1 MNSDNQ
7 IKKSHPAEKG
17 FKTTFIGIAVS
28 ITLAIVKAVAGIFGH
43 SFALIA
49 DAIESLGDIFTAVV
63 MYAGLKKATDPPD
76 ENHPY
81 GHGKAE
87 PIAALVVVLGLILAA
102 GIIAYQSISNLSSR
116 HHAPEW
122 YTLVVLAVVIVIKET
137 LSRYVSRVGES
148 VESHALRA
156 DAFHHRSDA
165 ITSGAAFIGISIA
178 LIGGEGYEV
187 ADDWAALFA
196 SGVILFNAYF
206 IARPAFGE
214 LMDEKPDA
222 EWIDKVEKVALSHPE
237 VKSIEKLR
245 VRKLGFDVY
254 MDFHLRVAAD
264 LSVEKGHIV
273 SHQVKEE
280 LLTLHPYL
288 RDILI
293 HLEPAASS
301 VNTTE

>member
-1 MNSDNQ
+1 MNT
-7 IKKSHPAEKG
+7 IKHHNSHPAEKG
-17 FKTTFIGIAVS
+17 YKTTFIGIGVS
-28 ITLAIVKAVAGIFGH
+28 IVLAVVKAAAGILGH
-43 SFALIA
+43 SFALTA

-87 PIAALVVVLGLILAA
+87 PLAAIVVVMGLIIAAGF
-102 GIIAYQSISNLSSR
+102 IAYQSINNLSAR
-116 HHAPEW
+116 HHSPEW
-122 YTLVVLAVVIVIKET
+122 YTLVVLAMVIVIKET
-137 LSRYVSRVGES
+137 LSRYVSRVGDS

-214 LMDEKPDA
+214 LMDEQPEA
-222 EWIDKVEKVALSHPE
+222 EWIGEVENVALSHPE
-237 VKSIEKLR
+237 VQSIEKLR

-254 MDFHLRVAAD
+254 MDFHLRVAPE
-264 LSVEKGHIV
+264 LSVEKGHQV

-293 HLEPAASS
+293 HLEPEGP
-301 VNTTE
+301 TTDKT

>member
-1 MNSDNQ
+1 MSTINQ
-7 IKKSHPAEKG
+7 SNSHPAEKG
-17 FKTTFIGIAVS
+17 YKATFIGIGVS
-28 ITLAIVKAVAGIFGH
+28 IILAGVKAAAGIVGH
-43 SFALIA
+43 SFALTA
-49 DAIESLGDIFTAVV
+49 DAIESMGDIFTALV

-87 PIAALVVVLGLILAA
+87 PIAAIVVVLGLIIAA
-102 GIIAYQSISNLSSR
+102 AFIAYQSINNLYAR
-116 HHAPEW
+116 HHSPEW
-122 YTLVVLAVVIVIKET
+122 YTLVVLAMVIVVKET
-137 LSRYVSRVGES
+137 LSRYVSRVGDS

-178 LIGGEGYEV
+178 LIGGEGFEV

-214 LMDEKPDA
+214 LMDERHEAD
-222 EWIDKVEKVALSHPE
+222 WIDEVEKVALSHPE
-237 VKSIEKLR
+237 VQSIEKLR
-245 VRKLGFDVY
+245 VRKLGFDMY
-254 MDFHLRVAAD
+254 MDFHLRVPAD
-264 LSVEKGHIV
+264 LSVEKGHTV

-280 LLTLHPYL
+280 ILTLHPYL

-293 HLEPAASS
+293 HLEPADHADE
-301 VNTTE
+301 VAD